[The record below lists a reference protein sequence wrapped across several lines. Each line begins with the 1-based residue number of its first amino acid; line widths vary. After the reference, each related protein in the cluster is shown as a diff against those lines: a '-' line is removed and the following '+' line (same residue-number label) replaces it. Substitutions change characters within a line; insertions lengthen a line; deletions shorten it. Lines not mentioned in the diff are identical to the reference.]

1 MSLSWCRKMPKR
13 GQYSSSAK
21 PRSKQ
26 QRSYNSKPA
35 SKKDRASR
43 NSARR
48 LMSAKGSAKDVDHK
62 DGNPRNNKRS
72 NLRLMSKRS
81 NRSGY

>member
-1 MSLSWCRKMPKR
+1 MPKR
-13 GQYSSSAK
+13 GQYSGTAK
-21 PRSKQ
+21 PRSKY
-26 QRSYNSKPA
+26 QRKYNSQPA
-35 SKKDRASR
+35 SKKDRAAR

-48 LMSAKGSAKDVDHK
+48 LMSAEGSAKDVDHK

-72 NLRLMSKRS
+72 NLRMASKRS

>member
-1 MSLSWCRKMPKR
+1 MPKR
-13 GQYSSSAK
+13 GQYSGSAK
-21 PRSKQ
+21 PRSKY
-26 QRSYNSKPA
+26 QRGYNSKPA

-48 LMSAKGSAKDVDHK
+48 LMSAKGKASDVDHK

-72 NLRLMSKRS
+72 NLRLMSKRG